1 MKKKYRKQIK
11 GLGKRLEAV
20 AKKYHDAKL
29 SDAQYAAADQLLAG
43 VGAIIEGLDSVISG
57 APTNEGDHDGLDSVI
72 SGASTN
78 EGGHDGPELEPE
90 SAEEGDGAHQKLV
103 DAFDMAHNSVMN
115 SAVPFGVLL
124 MGAIAVAMFAVF
136 ATIAT
141 V

>member
-11 GLGKRLEAV
+11 GLSERLKAV

-29 SDAQYAAADQLLAG
+29 SDAQYAAVDQLLAG
-43 VGAIIEGLDSVISG
+43 VGAIIEGLDSIISG
-57 APTNEGDHDGLDSVI
+57 VSTNEGD
-72 SGASTN
+72 
-78 EGGHDGPELEPE
+78 HDGPELEPE